1 MEIQNLVSHELGGW
15 LEAAHQ
21 KTSVP
26 SERRSLR
33 SGVSDDV
40 EEVASVAESVVT
52 DVVLHFKIRKQLL
65 KAVAVTACKQFNLKL

>member
-33 SGVSDDV
+33 SGVSDDAK
-40 EEVASVAESVVT
+40 EVASVAVSVVT
-52 DVVLHFKIRKQLL
+52 NVVVQSKMRKQLL
-65 KAVAVTACKQFNLKL
+65 KAVPVTT